1 MLASTQA
8 PIVWT
13 VSYAMD
19 SPLEILYFSFK
30 KKKKTMENLAQN
42 VLEVELPCDVFP
54 FSLC

>member
-30 KKKKTMENLAQN
+30 KKKTMENLAQN